1 MFGTHRHVLEF
12 RWVRQRQVRVSD
24 RLFVLPGHEVEAV
37 ALLKPSEPENTPYA
51 LNLLWHKRPDIP
63 SPGVHCHH
71 GGSRKFLTGA
81 TASLN
86 PSCTVQ
92 SRADLTPLGHNIRLS
107 QFTWDPQLNA
117 AKRFCICG
125 STTFIGDYFGLDFG
139 GGYAYTSSVS
149 TYDYGHNP
157 SNYQQ
162 QIVARVPLP

>member
-1 MFGTHRHVLEF
+1 MTNFCI
-12 RWVRQRQVRVSD
+12 
-24 RLFVLPGHEVEAV
+24 
-37 ALLKPSEPENTPYA
+37 NTAIQFYQP
-51 LNLLWHKRPDIP
+51 
-63 SPGVHCHH
+63 
-71 GGSRKFLTGA
+71 
-81 TASLN
+81 
-86 PSCTVQ
+86 
-92 SRADLTPLGHNIRLS
+92 DLTPLGHNIRLS

-149 TYDYGHNP
+149 TYDYGHNS